1 MASEIK
7 VDTISEKTSA
17 NGVAIDSVTLKD
29 GGATLTGVLSLP
41 DGSASA
47 PAITNTG
54 DTNAGLYFSAADT
67 LAFTAGGTA
76 QITMADGVVAP
87 VTDNDVDIGTSSL
100 EFKDGYFDGTL
111 HCDVLDLA
119 GTEYTSIGGS
129 DPSSADGDSLGTAS
143 LEWSDLYLADGSVI
157 YFGNDQEITLTHSAD
172 SGLLLKHTATADD
185 KPINLVL
192 QTGETDMAANDVIGK
207 ISWQAP
213 DEGTGT
219 DAILVSAAIQ
229 AVAEGDHS
237 SSSNATRLEFHTG
250 ASELATSQMT
260 ISSGGIVGI
269 GAGVPGDL
277 GAGLHIKTGDSGSSS
292 VNAYAD
298 DLVIENSIESGITIL
313 SGNTECGLIAFGDDG
328 DDDIGGIKYCHD
340 GNTLRFLANASEA
353 VRIGSDGHLNVGT
366 SGLGSQGILQILG
379 KSNERMFQMGVTS
392 NGTAGY
398 FKNASN
404 SDVGNISVE
413 ASATAFNTSSDYR
426 LKENVNYD
434 FDATTRLKQLKPA
447 RFNWIIDDTNTLV
460 DGFLAHEVS
469 SIVPESITG
478 NKDATET
485 KSKVVLNST
494 GNVITDGIEELD
506 WTKGKSDGTYPSDS
520 TWEASK
526 SVPVYQYIDQS
537 KLVPLLV
544 KTIQE
549 LEARI
554 KTLEDA

>member
-1 MASEIK
+1 MAEIRVNATGELK
-7 VDTISEKTSA
+7 LY
-17 NGVAIDSVTLKD
+17 DSDDSNYVSFKSGGTVSSDVTW
-29 GGATLTGVLSLP
+29 TLPTA
-41 DGSASA
+41 DGSNGQVLT
-47 PAITNTG
+47 TNG
-54 DTNAGLYFSAADT
+54 S
-67 LAFTAGGTA
+67 
-76 QITMADGVVAP
+76 
-87 VTDNDVDIGTSSL
+87 
-100 EFKDGYFDGTL
+100 GTL
-111 HCDVLDLA
+111 SWA
-119 GTEYTSIGGS
+119 TASS
-129 DPSSADGDSLGTAS
+129 ADPSSADGDSLGTAS
-143 LEWSDLYLADGSVI
+143 AEWSDLYLADGGII
-157 YFGNDQEITLTHSAD
+157 YLGNDQDIKLTHNAD
-172 SGLLLKHTATADD
+172 KGLIIKHAATADD
-185 KPINLVL
+185 KPVILTL
-192 QTGETDMAANDVIGK
+192 QTGETDLAANDVIGK
-207 ISWQAP
+207 IEFQAP

-219 DAILVSAAIQ
+219 DAILVSGAIQ
-229 AVAEGDHS
+229 AVAEGNHS
-237 SSSNATRLEFHTG
+237 SSSNATRLEFMVG
-250 ASELATSQMT
+250 SSEAAAKKMQLTSAGKLEVD
-260 ISSGGIVGI
+260 GGIDIEGGAVFNEDSADVDFRVESNGNANMLFVDGGSNLVGI
-269 GAGVPGDL
+269 GGDPDL
-277 GAGLHIKTGDSGSSS
+277 GTGLHIRLSDTGATASN
-292 VNAYAD
+292 NAPQ
-298 DLVIENSIESGITIL
+298 LVIEHGTTNEQCGISIL
-313 SGNTECGLIAFGDDG
+313 SRNDMLGNIFFGDDG
-328 DDDIGGIKYCHD
+328 DDDIGGIRYNHD
-340 GNTLRFLANASEA
+340 GNHMLFVTNASEA

-379 KSNERMFQMGVTS
+379 KSSERMFQMGVSS

-554 KTLEDA
+554 KTLEG